1 MPYALG
7 DTGRKGMPTFN
18 LLAGE
23 AQAQQLLN
31 K

>member
-1 MPYALG
+1 MPGALG
-7 DTGRKGMPTFN
+7 NTGCKAVPAFN

-31 K
+31 E

>member
-1 MPYALG
+1 MPGALG
-7 DTGRKGMPTFN
+7 DAGCKAMPTFD

-23 AQAQQLLN
+23 AQAQQLLD